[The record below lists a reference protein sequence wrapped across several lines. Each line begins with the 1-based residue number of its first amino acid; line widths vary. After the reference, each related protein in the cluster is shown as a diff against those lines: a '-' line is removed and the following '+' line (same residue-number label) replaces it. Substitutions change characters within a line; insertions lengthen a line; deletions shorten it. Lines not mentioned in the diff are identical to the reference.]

1 MISQTGL
8 VAELQE
14 RGYHVTERQVRDW
27 RAKGLLPPLNSRSRG
42 RGLGVLRYWE
52 SNEIILSQAV
62 AVSELLDRNGRT
74 KWIPLALWFAGF
86 EVNLGTVRTLWLET
100 LARTRK
106 EWLGTALSKEECEDA
121 IGGLCPRLAKG
132 LSDQPWARNARLPW
146 TRLEPLLVEVL
157 NAFFN
162 PHPDAEIAIDKQLAD
177 TARILMYHNR
187 ADRECSEFVG
197 ESELEEWLD
206 FIRRN
211 FSVSAMREIIAAAT
225 DDDLKMTH
233 HRWRSMLELFRLLG
247 ANSSG
252 GAVSDDL
259 RQLGRRATFQFG
271 GLCIFGLLL
280 LHRNGKGQLL
290 DSRFEEARTTVLA
303 EFTEGRAARRTRSAP
318 FSLRSG
324 AEW

>member
-1 MISQTGL
+1 MMSQTGL

-52 SNEIILSQAV
+52 GNEIILSQAI
-62 AVSELLDRNGRT
+62 AISDLLDRNGRT
-74 KWIPLALWFAGF
+74 KWVPLALWFAGF
-86 EVNLGTVRTLWLET
+86 EVSLRTVRALWLES

-132 LSDQPWARNARLPW
+132 LSDQPWARNAHLPW
-146 TRLEPLLVEVL
+146 TRLDPLLFEVL

-162 PHPDAEIAIDKQLAD
+162 PHPDAEIAIDEQIAE
-177 TARILMYHNR
+177 TARTLMYHNR
-187 ADRECSEFVG
+187 ADREGSEFVS
-197 ESELEEWLD
+197 ESELEEWLN

-225 DDDLKMTH
+225 DDDLNIAY
-233 HRWRSMLELFRLLG
+233 HRWRSMLELFRLLS
-247 ANSSG
+247 ANASG
-252 GAVSDDL
+252 GTLSDDL
-259 RQLGRRATFQFG
+259 RLLGRRAAIQFG

-280 LHRNGKGQLL
+280 LGRSGKGQLL
-290 DSRFEEARTTVLA
+290 DSRLEEARTILA
-303 EFTEGRAARRTRSAP
+303 AQFT
-318 FSLRSG
+318 
-324 AEW
+324 

>member
-1 MISQTGL
+1 MVSQTQL

-27 RAKGLLPPLNSRSRG
+27 RAKGLLPPLNSSSRG

-52 SNEIILSQAV
+52 GKERILSQAI
-62 AVSELLDRNGRT
+62 AVSDLLDRNGRT
-74 KWIPLALWFAGF
+74 KWVPLGLWFAGF
-86 EVNLGTVRTLWLET
+86 EVNLGTVRTLWLES

-106 EWLGTALSKEECEDA
+106 EWLGTSLSKEECEDA
-121 IGGLCPRLAKG
+121 IGGLCPHLAKG
-132 LSDQPWARNARLPW
+132 LSDQDWARNAQLPW
-146 TRLEPLLVEVL
+146 TRLEPLLFEVL

-162 PHPDAEIAIDKQLAD
+162 PHPDPEVAIDEQLAD
-177 TARILMYHNR
+177 TVRALMLQNR
-187 ADRECSEFVG
+187 ADREHSEFVSR
-197 ESELEEWLD
+197 SELEEWLD

-233 HRWRSMLELFRLLG
+233 HRWRLMLELFKLLG
-247 ANSSG
+247 ANASG
-252 GAVSDDL
+252 GVLSDNL
-259 RQLGRRATFQFG
+259 HQLGRRAAFQFG

-290 DSRFEEARTTVLA
+290 DSRLEEARTTILA
-303 EFTEGRAARRTRSAP
+303 QFADSPAP
-318 FSLRSG
+318 EITFRVTP
-324 AEW
+324 E

>member
-1 MISQTGL
+1 MVSQTQL
-8 VAELQE
+8 VSELQE

-52 SNEIILSQAV
+52 GNEIILSQAI
-62 AVSELLDRNGRT
+62 AVSDLLDRNGRT
-74 KWIPLALWFAGF
+74 RWVPLGLWFAGF
-86 EVNLGTVRTLWLET
+86 EVNLGTVRTLWLES
-100 LARTRK
+100 LVRTRK

-132 LSDQPWARNARLPW
+132 LSDQPWARNAHLPW

-162 PHPDAEIAIDKQLAD
+162 PHPDTEIAIDKQLAD
-177 TARILMYHNR
+177 AARALMYHNR
-187 ADRECSEFVG
+187 PECECSESVS

-211 FSVSAMREIIAAAT
+211 FSFSAMLKVIPEAT
-225 DDDLKMTH
+225 DDDLTAAH
-233 HRWRSMLELFRLLG
+233 NRWRAVCEVFTQLS
-247 ANSSG
+247 ASASG
-252 GAVSDDL
+252 GTLSDDL
-259 RQLGRRATFQFG
+259 RLLGRRAAIQFG

-280 LHRNGKGQLL
+280 LGRSGKGQLL
-290 DSRFEEARTTVLA
+290 DSRLEEARTTLA
-303 EFTEGRAARRTRSAP
+303 AQFT
-318 FSLRSG
+318 
-324 AEW
+324 